1 MTELCNYGEA
11 QPVKKKNF
19 LWELLIKFQQFMLIV
34 CSLFVVASIGMT
46 VLLRYVFKTDLYGL
60 EEIVV
65 IFAFWLYF
73 MGGSYCSYTRTHI
86 TADMISVY
94 LPEGKLKATVTAFT
108 SATTFALSLLFS
120 YWGYDF
126 FMFGVK
132 MSARTP
138 VWRIPQ
144 VVSYT
149 AVFLGMILM
158 TFYFF
163 VDLLADLKKMWGY
176 YQPKAPA
183 GANPSD
189 SN

>member
-1 MTELCNYGEA
+1 MTEICGYEEPH
-11 QPVKKKNF
+11 PVKYNNF
-19 LWELLIKFQQFMLIV
+19 FWDLLLRFQRFVIIV
-34 CSLFVVASIGMT
+34 SSLFVVASIGAT
-46 VLLRYVFKTDLYGL
+46 VVLRYIFKTDLYGL

-73 MGGSYCSYTRTHI
+73 MGGAYGSYTRTHI
-86 TADMISVY
+86 TADIISVAM
-94 LPEGKLKATVTAFT
+94 PEGRLKSLIVVF
-108 SATTFALSLLFS
+108 SSSITFIFSLLFS

-138 VWRIPQ
+138 VWRIPM

-158 TFYFF
+158 TFYFL
-163 VDLLADLKKMWGY
+163 VDLLADIKTMRGRFGPGSIKTEE
-176 YQPKAPA
+176 
-183 GANPSD
+183 SR
-189 SN
+189 

>member
-1 MTELCNYGEA
+1 LTETCNYREA
-11 QPVKKKNF
+11 QPVQKKNF
-19 LWELLIKFQQFMLIV
+19 FWELLIKFQQFMLIA

-73 MGGSYCSYTRTHI
+73 MGGAYCSYTRTHI

-94 LPEGKLKATVTAFT
+94 LPEGKLKATITAFT
-108 SATTFALSLLFS
+108 SAVTFALSLLFS

-183 GANPSD
+183 DVTSGD
-189 SN
+189 SH

>member
-1 MTELCNYGEA
+1 MVDVCSTGEPH
-11 QPVKKKNF
+11 PVRKKNF
-19 LWELLIKFQQFMLIV
+19 FWELLIQFQRFMLIA

-46 VLLRYVFKTDLYGL
+46 VLLRYVFKADLYGL

-73 MGGSYCSYTRTHI
+73 MGGSYCSYARTHI
-86 TADMISVY
+86 TADMISIY
-94 LPEGKLKATVTAFT
+94 LKEGKLKAAITAFT
-108 SATTFALSLLFS
+108 STTTFALSLLFS

-126 FMFGVK
+126 FMYGIK

-149 AVFLGMILM
+149 AVFLGMVLM

-163 VDLLADLKKMWGY
+163 VDLLEDLRKLRSYCQG
-176 YQPKAPA
+176 KAPA
-183 GANPSD
+183 ETTPED
-189 SN
+189 RH

>member
-1 MTELCNYGEA
+1 MAELCSTGEPH
-11 QPVKKKNF
+11 PVQKKNF
-19 LWELLIKFQQFMLIV
+19 LWELLIKFQQFMLIA
-34 CSLFVVASIGMT
+34 CSLFVVASIGFT
-46 VLLRYVFKTDLYGL
+46 VLLRYIFKTDLYGL

-73 MGGSYCSYTRTHI
+73 MGGAYCSYTRTHI

-94 LPEGKLKATVTAFT
+94 LSEGKLKSTITAFT
-108 SATTFALSLLFS
+108 SAATFGLSLLFS
-120 YWGYDF
+120 VWGYDF

-149 AVFLGMILM
+149 AVFLGMVLM

-163 VDLLADLKKMWGY
+163 VDLLADLKKMWGFY
-176 YQPKAPA
+176 RPKAPA
-183 GANPSD
+183 DVKSGD
-189 SN
+189 SH